1 MPRIHWRSKNKENR
15 NLKNMVDKLV
25 REALKQYCLEY
36 TNSNVLVENNYKEQ
50 IKKLNADNQEL
61 VNSNYEFKA
70 ELSKKDLLINEL
82 KKALLEFEDRV
93 ENLEEENMGNK
104 KKLKEYIKTII
115 DNKSI
120 IEEQKKELEK
130 YKNELVYYRKKYEE
144 ERDYKRVSFEIWQY

>member
-1 MPRIHWRSKNKENR
+1 
-15 NLKNMVDKLV
+15 MVDKLV